1 VEPVKW
7 RVRFMLIDDFH
18 DYGPPGTLWKGT
30 LTMPSKAK
38 AEEYLDRSFSDSWLT
53 WIESA

>member
-1 VEPVKW
+1 
-7 RVRFMLIDDFH
+7 MLIDEAFH
-18 DYGPPGTLWKGT
+18 DYGPPGT

-53 WIESA
+53 WIEPA

>member
-1 VEPVKW
+1 
-7 RVRFMLIDDFH
+7 MLIDEAFH